1 MNQNFVVELLLD
13 LIMYL
18 VFTSTVFSKVTAK
31 PRYPSKSE
39 IRLVSVEK
47 VLQGRGQSD
56 EAEPVKRNS
65 RSSRSANIDF
75 YNNFI

>member
-18 VFTSTVFSKVTAK
+18 VFTSTVLSKVTPK
-31 PRYPSKSE
+31 PRYSSESE

-47 VLQGRGQSD
+47 VVQGRGQSD
-56 EAEPVKRNS
+56 GVVPSKR
-65 RSSRSANIDF
+65 RWRRAKIDF
-75 YNNFI
+75 YNNHI